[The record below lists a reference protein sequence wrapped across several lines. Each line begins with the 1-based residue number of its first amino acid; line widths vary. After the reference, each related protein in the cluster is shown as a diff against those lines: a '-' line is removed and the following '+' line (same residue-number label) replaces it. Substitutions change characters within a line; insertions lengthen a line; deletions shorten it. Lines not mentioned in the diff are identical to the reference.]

1 VELDR
6 GVFRQGVFERAE
18 RREKKRGRG
27 PGQWVTVAAPCPG
40 TFQAKKKERARIPFH
55 GIRLAEKE
63 EKEEEYDGKMQAQ
76 RSRGPLT

>member
-40 TFQAKKKERARIPFH
+40 TFQAQKKTGE
-55 GIRLAEKE
+55 
-63 EKEEEYDGKMQAQ
+63 
-76 RSRGPLT
+76 SSNPLPWDSTHREGGEGGGV